1 MTKSSRAL
9 RKPKPHEEAIE
20 KLNKHYLLGP
30 VAGRVSLLPASKVT
44 LIDVPPAA
52 YCRIAYE
59 ARVGATIV
67 YADGMKLDVARWLGV
82 LSFAVLV
89 LAVGGPR
96 RLPFPARVTDL
107 AAQLAALHWWQQL
120 RIGELPEHFEL
131 PPEFIQWGRNPLED
145 IAARLRAEPP
155 NEVLDGAWTLT
166 RSPEPLLVAGPKP
179 ERWLIASIKSAPD
192 LEEIF
197 VQSLVDN
204 AKQALQLRHDAN
216 HPQREGSNPNSNA
229 ARAKRWLITHYP
241 LLGGLLTQFELVE
254 DAGVCERMRISV
266 AAIQI
271 STGEIFINPRRAL
284 GIEEA
289 KFVVAHEV
297 LHAGLN
303 HSSRRQG
310 RDPYLWNVACDF
322 VINDWL
328 VGMNVGTAPTFG
340 MLYDDELRGWSADD
354 IYLRLAADLRV
365 RRRLCTL
372 RGDDVDMLD
381 ERPGKFFTDR
391 EDFCRRA
398 LMQGLDFHVQ
408 CGRGL
413 LPEGLVEAIRTLNQP
428 PIPWQAKLADW
439 IAERFPLP
447 QRRRSYARPSRRQST
462 TPDTPRP
469 RFVDP
474 EDDRATRTFGVII
487 DTSGSM
493 ERDELGKA
501 LGAVVA
507 YSQVQGVKQ
516 VRLVYCD
523 AQPYDEGFV
532 DIDALASR
540 VQVRGRGGTVLQP
553 AVNLLETRSDF
564 PKDSPILV
572 ITDGLCESDLRVARD
587 HAFLVSSGMRL
598 PFPTRKPVFNMT

>member
-1 MTKSSRAL
+1 MGKSSRAL
-9 RKPKPHEEAIE
+9 RKPKPHEEAVE
-20 KLNKHYLLGP
+20 TLKKHYLLGP
-30 VAGRVSLLPASKVT
+30 VAARLTFVPASKWSQVE
-44 LIDVPPAA
+44 VPPGA
-52 YCRIAYE
+52 YCRIAYDPQ
-59 ARVGATIV
+59 GSATV
-67 YADGMKLDVARWLGV
+67 TYDDGMKLSAPHWLGV
-82 LSFAVLV
+82 LSLATLV
-89 LAVGGPR
+89 LAMGTPQ
-96 RLPFPARVTDL
+96 RLPVPSPLSDL

-131 PPEFIQWGRNPLED
+131 PPEILQWGRHPLED
-145 IAARLRAEPP
+145 IAARLRSEPP

-166 RSPEPLLVAGPKP
+166 HGDEPLLVPDTAL
-179 ERWLIASIKSAPD
+179 RWRHATPQKTIN
-192 LEEIF
+192 LEEVF
-197 VQSLVDN
+197 AQSLVDN
-204 AKQALQLRHDAN
+204 AKKALQMRHDQN
-216 HPQREGSNPNSNA
+216 HPVRAGSNPNSNA

-241 LLGGLLTQFELVE
+241 LLGSLLTQFELVE
-254 DAGVCERMRISV
+254 DADVCERMSIAV
-266 AAIQI
+266 AAVQI

-303 HSSRRQG
+303 HASRRQG
-310 RDPYLWNVACDF
+310 RDAYLWNVACDF

-328 VGMNVGTAPTFG
+328 VGMNVGTAPSFG

-354 IYLRLAADLRV
+354 IYLRLASDLRV
-365 RRRLCTL
+365 RRRLNTL

-381 ERPGKFFTDR
+381 ERPGKFFSDR

-408 CGRGL
+408 TGRGL
-413 LPEGLVEAIRTLNQP
+413 LPQGLVEAIRTLNQP
-428 PIPWQAKLADW
+428 PIPWQVKLADW

-447 QRRRSYARPSRRQST
+447 LRHPSYARPSRRQSS
-462 TPDTPRP
+462 TPDIPRP
-469 RFVDP
+469 RFIEP

-493 ERDELGKA
+493 ARDELGKA
-501 LGAVVA
+501 LGAIVA

-523 AQPYDEGFV
+523 AQPYDEGFI
-532 DIDALASR
+532 DIDSLASR

-553 AVNLLETRSDF
+553 AVNLLESRSDF
-564 PKDSPILV
+564 PKESPILI

-587 HAFLVSSGMRL
+587 HAFLLSPGMRL
-598 PFPTRKPVFNMT
+598 PFPTRKPVFQMA